1 MAVYSIPSLTPLMFQ
16 IGFGFNAFNS
26 GLMVL
31 AIFAGNVAMKP
42 LTTPSLRRYG
52 FRKVLI
58 VNATLLAAAV
68 LACTSLNRDTPR
80 IIILAVLFW
89 GGPCRSMQFKS
100 IDTLGEHLV
109 QHCVQMSMGMGI
121 ALEAVTLQILS
132 LIHGGHGTLTLS
144 NFHFAFVMI
153 G

>member
-100 IDTLGEHLV
+100 IDTLAFADVPAPQLSGANTLF
-109 QHCVQMSMGMGI
+109 SI
-121 ALEAVTLQILS
+121 ACRCLWAWELHSRQ
-132 LIHGGHGTLTLS
+132 
-144 NFHFAFVMI
+144 
-153 G
+153 